1 MSHRFSSDRTPLI
14 TRRDLLGAGAVSGA
28 TLAIGAQAAQALTKT
43 RPKQL
48 PASLPPVTQTYDFNQ
63 GWRFGGLYR
72 PGSESP
78 GYTISRF
85 SRINLPHTVV
95 PLSWGN
101 WNPASWEQLWIYR
114 KQFHLRAPVDGRVF
128 LDFDGVMTNAT
139 VYLNG
144 FEAGQHIGGFLP
156 FTIELTDLVLPG
168 RNDLAVVV
176 DGRLLDVPPLGN
188 NNGAAAIDF
197 LTPAGI
203 YRDAQLRVVPQTYV
217 ADVFAKPVDVLSS
230 RSRLDLAITVDSA
243 VAIKNKVTLAIE
255 VLDGSRRMATK
266 TLTHTIARGSHVIR
280 TQLVNLR
287 VSLWSPSSPK
297 LYTVR
302 VTLRGSAIPT
312 HTVNVRT
319 GFRQATFENGGF
331 FLNGERLQIMGLS
344 RHQMFPYTGMAASAR
359 LQARDAQL
367 LRNELNC
374 NMVRCSHYPP
384 SPHFLDACDEIGLMV
399 WEEPPG
405 WDYVGDENFKAIF
418 LQNVRD
424 MVLRDR
430 NRPSVVVWATRLNET
445 QSYPTLY
452 AEARQLAHSLD
463 GTRATSGAIA
473 APSPSQGLAGW
484 AEDLFAYNDYGST
497 HSGAVD
503 ANARLSPPLPNLPYL
518 VSEAVGAIAGPPNYR
533 WIDPSATLQEQTK
546 LHAQVNQQARS
557 NPAYS
562 GVLSWAGIDYDSLT
576 GGNRVW
582 NNLRTPGVIDIFRV
596 PKPGATFYRSQVSP
610 LVRPVIIPAFFWDFG
625 PNSPANG
632 PGPGSIISTNC
643 DQLQIY
649 VDGQLFTTATPDTA
663 DFGNL
668 AFPPV
673 VVDLTVDGSSQPTL
687 TAIGYYQGRHVATLQ
702 MSSNPATD
710 RLAVDLEDTRI
721 AGDGSDTTRLSFRA
735 TDAFGNQRP
744 YVAGN
749 VSISLRG
756 PAAIVGQNPF
766 AFAEL
771 GGVGGVIIRSEA
783 GRSGTAQITVRHS
796 TLGSAQAT
804 LTVTRATGKYL

>member
-1 MSHRFSSDRTPLI
+1 MSDELPTDRPPLI
-14 TRRDLLGAGAVSGA
+14 TRRDLLGAGVVSGA
-28 TLAIGAQAAQALTKT
+28 AVAIGPEAARALTKT
-43 RPKQL
+43 RPVEL
-48 PASLPPVTQTYDFNQ
+48 TRSLPPITETYDFNQ
-63 GWRFGGLYR
+63 GWRFGGVYR

-78 GYTISRF
+78 GYEISRF

-101 WNPASWEQLWIYR
+101 WSPANWEQMWIYR
-114 KQFHLRAPVDGRVF
+114 KRFHLDAPLDGRVF

-139 VYLNG
+139 VFLNG
-144 FEAGQHIGGFLP
+144 MQVGQHIGGFLP
-156 FTIELTDLVLPG
+156 FTVELTQLLVPG
-168 RNDLAVVV
+168 ANDLGVIV
-176 DGRLLDVPPLGN
+176 DGRLLNVPPLGN
-188 NNGAAAIDF
+188 LNGAAAIDF

-230 RSRLDLAITVDSA
+230 RPSLDLAITVNSPVTVKD
-243 VAIKNKVTLAIE
+243 KMTLAIE
-255 VLDGSRRMATK
+255 VLDGSKKIASK
-266 TLTHTIARGSHVIR
+266 TLNRKIRRGNDVIR
-280 TQLVNLR
+280 TQLQNLA
-287 VSLWSPSSPK
+287 VSLWSPDSPK

-302 VTLRGSAIPT
+302 VTLTGSAVPT

-319 GFRQATFENGGF
+319 GFRQATFEVGGF
-331 FLNGERLQIMGLS
+331 FLNGERMQIMGLS

-359 LQARDAQL
+359 LQARDAQVL
-367 LRNELNC
+367 KSELKC

-384 SPHFLDACDEIGLMV
+384 SPHFLDACDELGLMV

-405 WDYVGDENFKAIF
+405 WDYVGDENFQAIF

-445 QSYPTLY
+445 QSFPTLY

-463 GTRATSGAIA
+463 GTRATSGAMA
-473 APSPSQGLAGW
+473 APSPSQSLAGW

-497 HSGAVD
+497 HYGAVD

-518 VSEAVGAIAGPPNYR
+518 VSEAVGAITGPPNYR

-562 GVLSWAGIDYDSLT
+562 GVLAWAGIDYDSLT

-596 PKPGATFYRSQVSP
+596 PKPGAAFYRSQVSP

-632 PGPGSIISTNC
+632 PGPGSIFATNC

-649 VDGQLFTTATPDTA
+649 VDGQLLTTATPDTA

-668 AFPPV
+668 EFPPV
-673 VVDLTVDGSSQPTL
+673 VVDLTVDGSSRPAL
-687 TAIGYYQGRHVATLQ
+687 TVMGYYQGRRVATLQ

-710 RLAVDLEDTRI
+710 RLGIDLEDTRI
-721 AGDGSDTTRLSFRA
+721 VGDGSDTTRLSFRA

-749 VSISLRG
+749 VSISLHG

-766 AFAEL
+766 AFGQF
-771 GGVGGVIIRSEA
+771 GGVGGVMIRSEA
-783 GRSGTAQITVRHS
+783 GRSGTAHVTVGHP
-796 TLGSAQAT
+796 TLGSAEAN
-804 LTVTRATGKYL
+804 LTVTRATGKHL

>member
-1 MSHRFSSDRTPLI
+1 MN
-14 TRRDLLGAGAVSGA
+14 GAA
-28 TLAIGAQAAQALTKT
+28 LAIGATAAQALTRR
-43 RPKQL
+43 RPTK
-48 PASLPPVTQTYDFNQ
+48 PAPSLPPITETYDFNQ
-63 GWRFGGLYR
+63 GWRFGGAYR

-78 GYTISRF
+78 DYQISRF

-101 WNPASWEQLWIYR
+101 WKPAGWEQLWIYR
-114 KQFHLRAPVDGRVF
+114 KQFRLGAPLDGRVF

-156 FTIELTDLVLPG
+156 FTIELTDLLRSG

-188 NNGAAAIDF
+188 LNGAAAVDF

-203 YRDAQLRVVPQTYV
+203 YRDARLRVVPETYV

-230 RSRLDLAITVDSA
+230 RPSLDLTITVNSA
-243 VAIKNKVTLAIE
+243 VGVKNKMTLAVE
-255 VLDGSRRMATK
+255 VLDGSKKIAAK
-266 TLTHTIARGSHVIR
+266 TLAHTVGRGDTVIR
-280 TQLVNLR
+280 TQLSHLR
-287 VSLWSPSSPK
+287 VSLWSPASPK

-302 VTLRGSAIPT
+302 VTLKSSAVPT

-319 GFRQATFENGGF
+319 GFRLATFEVGGF
-331 FLNGERLQIMGLS
+331 FLNGERMQIIGLG

-367 LRNELNC
+367 LRTELNC

-384 SPHFLDACDEIGLMV
+384 SPHFLDACDELGLMV

-405 WDYVGDENFKAIF
+405 WDYVGDENFQAIF

-445 QSYPTLY
+445 QSFPTLY
-452 AEARQLAHSLD
+452 AEARRLAHSLD
-463 GTRATSGAIA
+463 GTRATSGAMA
-473 APSPSQGLAGW
+473 APSPSQALAGW

-497 HSGAVD
+497 HFGAVD
-503 ANARLSPPLPNLPYL
+503 ANAQLAPPVPNLPYL
-518 VSEAVGAIAGPPNYR
+518 VSEAVGALTGPPNYR
-533 WIDPSATLQEQTK
+533 WIDTSATLQEQTK
-546 LHAQVNQQARS
+546 LHAQVNQQARA
-557 NPAYS
+557 NPAYA
-562 GVLSWAGIDYDSLT
+562 GVLAWAGIDYDSLT

-582 NNLRTPGVIDIFRV
+582 NNLRTPGVIDIFRT
-596 PKPGATFYRSQVSP
+596 PKPGAAFYRSQVSP
-610 LVRPVIIPAFFWDFG
+610 LVRPAIIPAFFWDFG
-625 PNSPANG
+625 PNSPADG
-632 PGPGSIISTNC
+632 PGPGSILATNC

-649 VDGQLFTTATPDTA
+649 LDDQLLTTATPDTT

-673 VVDLTVDGSSQPTL
+673 VVDLTIDGSSQPTL
-687 TAIGYYQGRHVATLQ
+687 TVVGSYQGRHVATLQ

-710 RLAVDLEDTRI
+710 RLAIDLEDNRI
-721 AGDGSDTTRLSFRA
+721 VGDGSDTTRLSFRA

-744 YVAGN
+744 YATGN
-749 VSISLRG
+749 VSISLHG

-766 AFAEL
+766 AFGQF

-783 GRSGTAQITVRHS
+783 GRSGTAHLTASHP
-796 TLGSAQAT
+796 TLGSAEAT
-804 LTVTRATGKYL
+804 LTISKATGKHL

>member
-1 MSHRFSSDRTPLI
+1 VI
-14 TRRDLLGAGAVSGA
+14 TRRDLLGAGAMSGA
-28 TLAIGAQAAQALTKT
+28 TLAIGASAAQALTK
-43 RPKQL
+43 KKL
-48 PASLPPVTQTYDFNQ
+48 PPSLPPITETYDFNQ
-63 GWRFGGLYR
+63 GWRFGGVYR
-72 PGSESP
+72 PGSQSP
-78 GYTISRF
+78 GYKISKF

-101 WNPASWEQLWIYR
+101 WNPAGWEQVWIYR
-114 KQFHLRAPVDGRVF
+114 KQFHLDAPLDGRVF

-144 FEAGQHIGGFLP
+144 FEAGQHVGGFLP
-156 FTIELTDLVLPG
+156 FTVELTDLLVPG
-168 RNDLAVVV
+168 RNDLGVVV

-188 NNGAAAIDF
+188 LNGAAAVDF

-203 YRDAQLRVVPQTYV
+203 YRDVQLRVVPATYV
-217 ADVFAKPVDVLSS
+217 ADVFAKPINVLSS
-230 RSRLDLAITVDSA
+230 RPSLDLAITVDSA
-243 VAIKNKVTLAIE
+243 VAGRNKMTLVIE
-255 VLDGSRRMATK
+255 VLDGSKKIAGK
-266 TLTHTIARGSHVIR
+266 TLTHTISRSSDVIR
-280 TQLVNLR
+280 TRLSNLR
-287 VSLWSPSSPK
+287 VSLWSPSSPQ

-302 VTLRGSAIPT
+302 VTLKGSAVPT
-312 HTVNVRT
+312 HTVSART
-319 GFRQATFENGGF
+319 GFRQATFEVGGF

-367 LRNELNC
+367 LKNELNC

-384 SPHFLDACDEIGLMV
+384 SPHFLDACDELGLMV

-405 WDYVGDENFKAIF
+405 WDYVGDENFQAIF

-452 AEARQLAHSLD
+452 AEARQLAHALD
-463 GTRATSGAIA
+463 GTRATSGAMD
-473 APSPSQGLAGW
+473 SQSLAGW

-497 HSGAVD
+497 HAGAVD
-503 ANARLSPPLPNLPYL
+503 ANAQLSPPVPNLPYL
-518 VSEAVGAIAGPPNYR
+518 VSEAVGALTGPPNYR
-533 WIDPSATLQEQTK
+533 WIDTSATLQEQTK
-546 LHAQVNQQARS
+546 LHAQVNQQARAT
-557 NPAYS
+557 PAYS
-562 GVLSWAGIDYDSLT
+562 GVLAWAGIDYDSLV
-576 GGNRVW
+576 GGGRVW
-582 NNLRTPGVIDIFRV
+582 NNLRTPGVLDIFRV
-596 PKPGATFYRSQVSP
+596 PKPGAAFYRSQLSP

-625 PNSPANG
+625 PNSPPTG
-632 PGPGSIISTNC
+632 PGPGSIFATNC

-649 VDGQLFTTATPDTA
+649 VNGDLLTTATPDTT

-668 AFPPV
+668 AFPPA
-673 VVDLTVDGSSQPTL
+673 VVDLTIDGSSQPML
-687 TAIGYYQGRHVATLQ
+687 TVVGFYQGRQIATLQ
-702 MSSNPATD
+702 MASNPATD
-710 RLAVDLEDTRI
+710 RLAIDLEDTRI
-721 AGDGSDTTRLSFRA
+721 VGDGSDTTRLSFRA

-744 YVAGN
+744 YPTGN
-749 VSISLRG
+749 VSLSVHG

-766 AFAEL
+766 AFGQF

-783 GRSGTAQITVRHS
+783 GRSGTAQVTAHHS

-804 LTVTRATGKYL
+804 LTVTKATGKHL

>member
-1 MSHRFSSDRTPLI
+1 VSHRARSDRSRLI
-14 TRRDLLGAGAVSGA
+14 TRRDLLGAGATSGA
-28 TLAIGAQAAQALTKT
+28 ALALGAPVAQALAK
-43 RPKQL
+43 KL
-48 PASLPPVTQTYDFNQ
+48 PPSVPPVTETYDFNQ
-63 GWRFGGLYR
+63 GWRFGGVYR
-72 PGSESP
+72 PGSQDP
-78 GYTISRF
+78 TYGISRF
-85 SRINLPHTVV
+85 SRVNLPHTVV

-101 WNPASWEQLWIYR
+101 WNPSSWERMWIYR
-114 KQFHLRAPVDGRVF
+114 KQFHLDAPFDGRVF

-144 FEAGQHIGGFLP
+144 FQAGQHIGGFLP
-156 FTIELTDLVLPG
+156 FTIELTDLLQSG

-188 NNGAAAIDF
+188 VNGAAAIDF

-203 YRDAQLRVVPQTYV
+203 YRDVQLRVVPETYV
-217 ADVFAKPVDVLSS
+217 ADVFAKPVNVLSS
-230 RSRLDLAITVDSA
+230 RPSLDLAITVNAA
-243 VAIKNKVTLAIE
+243 VAVKKPMTLAIE
-255 VLDGSRRMATK
+255 VLDGSRRIATR
-266 TLTHTIARGSHVIR
+266 TLKHKIGRGNNVVR
-280 TQLVNLR
+280 TQLSNLA
-287 VSLWSPSSPK
+287 VSLWSPDSPR

-302 VTLRGSAIPT
+302 VTLKGRAVPA

-319 GFRQATFENGGF
+319 GFRQATFEVGGF

-359 LQARDAQL
+359 LQARDAQVL
-367 LRNELNC
+367 KNELNC

-384 SPHFLDACDEIGLMV
+384 SPHFLDACDQVGLMV

-405 WDYVGDENFKAIF
+405 WDYVGDANFEAIF

-445 QSYPTLY
+445 QSFPTLY

-473 APSPSQGLAGW
+473 APSPPQGLAGW
-484 AEDLFAYNDYGST
+484 SEDLFAYNDYGST
-497 HSGAVD
+497 HPGAVD
-503 ANARLSPPLPNLPYL
+503 ADARLSPPLTNIPYL

-546 LHAQVNQQARS
+546 LHAEVNQQARS

-562 GVLSWAGIDYDSLT
+562 GVLAWAGIDYDSLT
-576 GGNRVW
+576 GGRRMW
-582 NNLRTPGVIDIFRV
+582 NHLRTPGVIDIFRV
-596 PKPGATFYRSQVSP
+596 PKPGAAFYQSQVSP

-625 PNSPANG
+625 SNSPATG
-632 PGPGSIISTNC
+632 PGPGAIFATNC
-643 DQLQIY
+643 DELQISI
-649 VDGQLFTTATPDTA
+649 DGQLLTTATPDTT

-687 TAIGYYQGRHVATLQ
+687 SVAGFYQGRQVATLQ

-710 RLAVDLEDTRI
+710 RLAIDLEDARI
-721 AGDGSDTTRLSFRA
+721 VGDGSDTTRLSFRA
-735 TDAFGNQRP
+735 IDAFGNHRP
-744 YVAGN
+744 YVSGG

-766 AFAEL
+766 PL
-771 GGVGGVIIRSEA
+771 DQVGGVGGVIIRSEA
-783 GRSGTAQITVRHS
+783 GRSGTAHVTVAHP

-804 LTVTRATGKYL
+804 LTVARATGKYL

>member
-1 MSHRFSSDRTPLI
+1 MSHQAPSDRTHLI
-14 TRRDLLGAGAVSGA
+14 TRRALLGAGAASGA
-28 TLAIGAQAAQALTKT
+28 ALAIGAPAAQALTQQ
-43 RPKQL
+43 RPQK
-48 PASLPPVTQTYDFNQ
+48 LPPISETYDFNR
-63 GWRFGGLYR
+63 GWRFGGVYR
-72 PGSESP
+72 PGSENP
-78 GYTISRF
+78 GYQISKF

-95 PLSWGN
+95 PLSWCG
-101 WNPASWEQLWIYR
+101 WNPAAWEQVWIYR
-114 KQFHLRAPVDGRVF
+114 KQFRLDAPVDGRVF
-128 LDFDGVMTNAT
+128 LDFDGVMTNAR

-156 FTIELTDLVLPG
+156 FTIELTDLLLPG
-168 RNDLAVVV
+168 KNDLAVVV

-188 NNGAAAIDF
+188 VNGAAAIDF

-203 YRDAQLRVVPQTYV
+203 YRDVQLRVVPQSYV
-217 ADVFAKPVDVLSS
+217 ADVFAKPVNVLSS
-230 RSRLDLAITVDSA
+230 RPGLDLAITIDSTVA
-243 VAIKNKVTLAIE
+243 VKTEMTLAIE
-255 VLDGSRRMATK
+255 VLDGSRKIAAK
-266 TLTHTIARGSHVIR
+266 TLNHKLTRGSDVIR
-280 TQLVNLR
+280 TQLTDLR
-287 VSLWSPSSPK
+287 VSLWSPDSPQ

-302 VTLRGSAIPT
+302 VTLKGSAIPT
-312 HTVNVRT
+312 HTVDVRT
-319 GFRQATFENGGF
+319 GFRQATFEVGGF
-331 FLNGERLQIMGLS
+331 FLNGERLQIMGIS

-367 LRNELNC
+367 LKDELNC

-384 SPHFLDACDEIGLMV
+384 SPHFLDACDELGLMV

-430 NRPSVVVWATRLNET
+430 NRPSVIVWATRLNET
-445 QSYPTLY
+445 QSFPTLY
-452 AEARQLAHSLD
+452 AEARHLAHSLD
-463 GTRATSGAIA
+463 GTRATSGAMA
-473 APSPSQGLAGW
+473 APSPSQALAGW
-484 AEDLFAYNDYGST
+484 AEDVFAYNDYGST
-497 HSGAVD
+497 HYGAVD

-562 GVLSWAGIDYDSLT
+562 GVLAWAGIDYDSLT

-596 PKPGATFYRSQVSP
+596 PKPGAAFYRSQVSP
-610 LVRPVIIPAFFWDFG
+610 VAQPVIIPAFFWDFG
-625 PNSPANG
+625 PNSPASG
-632 PGPGSIISTNC
+632 PGPGSIFATNC
-643 DQLQIY
+643 DALQIY
-649 VDGQLFTTATPDTA
+649 VNGELLTTATPDQA

-673 VVDLTVDGSSQPTL
+673 VVDLTVDGTSRPAL
-687 TAIGYYQGRHVATLQ
+687 TVMGYYQGRHVATLQ
-702 MSSNPATD
+702 MSSDPATD
-710 RLAVDLEDTRI
+710 RLAIDLEDQRI
-721 AGDGSDTTRLSFRA
+721 VGDGSDTTRLTFRA

-744 YVAGN
+744 YVTGN

-766 AFAEL
+766 AFGQF
-771 GGVGGVIIRSEA
+771 GGVGGVVIRSEA
-783 GRSGTAQITVRHS
+783 GRSGTAHVTARHP
-796 TLGSAQAT
+796 TLGSAQAH
-804 LTVTRATGKYL
+804 LTVTKATGRYL

>member
-1 MSHRFSSDRTPLI
+1 M
-14 TRRDLLGAGAVSGA
+14 SGA
-28 TLAIGAQAAQALTKT
+28 ALALGVPAAQALTNR
-43 RPKQL
+43 RPKKL
-48 PASLPPVTQTYDFNQ
+48 PPSLPPITQTYDFNR
-63 GWRFGGLYR
+63 GWRFGGVYR

-78 GYTISRF
+78 GYKISSF

-95 PLSWGN
+95 PLSWCS
-101 WNPASWEQLWIYR
+101 WNPASWERLWIYR
-114 KQFHLRAPVDGRVF
+114 KRFRLDAPFDGRVF

-139 VYLNG
+139 VYVNG
-144 FEAGQHIGGFLP
+144 FAAGHHIGGFLP
-156 FTIELTDLVLPG
+156 FTVELTDLLVPG
-168 RNDLAVVV
+168 LNDLAVVV
-176 DGRLLDVPPLGN
+176 DGQLLDVPPLGN
-188 NNGAAAIDF
+188 VNGAAAIDF

-203 YRDAQLRVVPQTYV
+203 YRDARLRVVPQSYV
-217 ADVFAKPVDVLSS
+217 ADVFAKPVNVLSPRPS
-230 RSRLDLAITVDSA
+230 LDLAITIDSA
-243 VAIKNKVTLAIE
+243 VKVKNKMTLAIE
-255 VLDGSRRMATK
+255 VLDGSKKIATK
-266 TLTHTIARGSHVIR
+266 TLTHRISRGSQVIR
-280 TQLVNLR
+280 TKLSNLR
-287 VSLWSPSSPK
+287 VSLWSPDSPK

-302 VTLRGSAIPT
+302 VTLKGSAVPT

-319 GFRQATFENGGF
+319 GFRQATFEVGGF
-331 FLNGERLQIMGLS
+331 FLNGQRVQIMGIS

-359 LQARDAQL
+359 LQAHDAQL
-367 LRNELNC
+367 LKNELNC

-384 SPHFLDACDEIGLMV
+384 SPHFLDACDQAGLMV

-405 WDYVGDENFKAIF
+405 WDYIGDENFKAIF

-445 QSYPTLY
+445 QSFPTLY

-463 GTRATSGAIA
+463 GTRATSGAMA

-497 HSGAVD
+497 RHGSVNAD
-503 ANARLSPPLPNLPYL
+503 ARLSPPLPNLPYL
-518 VSEAVGAIAGPPNYR
+518 VSEAVGAITGPPNYR

-557 NPAYS
+557 DPAYS
-562 GVLSWAGIDYDSLT
+562 GVLAWAGIDYDSLT

-596 PKPGATFYRSQVSP
+596 PKPGAAFYRSQVNP

-625 PNSPANG
+625 PDSPALG
-632 PGPGSIISTNC
+632 PGPGSIFATNC
-643 DQLQIY
+643 DELQVY
-649 VDGQLFTTATPDTA
+649 VNGELLTTATPDRTG
-663 DFGNL
+663 FGNL

-673 VVDLTVDGSSQPTL
+673 VVDLTVDGASRPAL
-687 TAIGYYQGRHVATLQ
+687 TVAGFVQGRRVATLQ

-710 RLAVDLEDTRI
+710 RLAVNLQDKRI
-721 AGDGSDTTRLSFRA
+721 VGDGSDTTRLTFRA

-744 YVAGN
+744 YPSGN

-766 AFAEL
+766 AFAQF
-771 GGVGGVIIRSEA
+771 GGVGGVILRSEA
-783 GRSGTAQITVRHS
+783 GRSGTAHIAVSHP

-804 LTVTRATGKYL
+804 LTVAKATGKHL

>member
-1 MSHRFSSDRTPLI
+1 VSDELPTDRTPLI
-14 TRRDLLGAGAVSGA
+14 TRRDLLGAGVVSGA
-28 TLAIGAQAAQALTKT
+28 AVAIGPEAARALTKT
-43 RPKQL
+43 RPVEL
-48 PASLPPVTQTYDFNQ
+48 TRSLPPITETYDFNH
-63 GWRFGGLYR
+63 GWRFGGVYR

-78 GYTISRF
+78 GYEISRF

-101 WNPASWEQLWIYR
+101 WSPANWEQMWIYR
-114 KQFHLRAPVDGRVF
+114 KRFHLDAPLDGRVF
-128 LDFDGVMTNAT
+128 LGFDGVMTNAT
-139 VYLNG
+139 VFLNG
-144 FEAGQHIGGFLP
+144 MQVGQHIGGFLP
-156 FTIELTDLVLPG
+156 FTVELTQLLVPG
-168 RNDLAVVV
+168 ANDLGVIV
-176 DGRLLDVPPLGN
+176 DGRLLNVPPLGN
-188 NNGAAAIDF
+188 LNGAAAIDF
-197 LTPAGI
+197 VTPAGI

-230 RSRLDLAITVDSA
+230 RPSLDLAITVNSPVTVKD
-243 VAIKNKVTLAIE
+243 KMTLAIE
-255 VLDGSRRMATK
+255 VLDGSKKIASK
-266 TLTHTIARGSHVIR
+266 TLNRKIRRGNDVIR
-280 TQLVNLR
+280 TQLQNLP
-287 VSLWSPSSPK
+287 VSLWSPDSPK

-302 VTLRGSAIPT
+302 VTLTGSAVPT

-319 GFRQATFENGGF
+319 GFRQATFEVGGF
-331 FLNGERLQIMGLS
+331 FLNGERMQIMGLS

-359 LQARDAQL
+359 LQARDAQVL
-367 LRNELNC
+367 KSELNC

-384 SPHFLDACDEIGLMV
+384 SPHFLDACDELGLMV

-445 QSYPTLY
+445 QSFPTLY
-452 AEARQLAHSLD
+452 AEARQLANSLD
-463 GTRATSGAIA
+463 GTRATSGAMA
-473 APSPSQGLAGW
+473 APSPSQSLAGW

-497 HSGAVD
+497 HYGAVD

-518 VSEAVGAIAGPPNYR
+518 VSEAVGGVTGPPNYR

-562 GVLSWAGIDYDSLT
+562 GVLAWAGIDYDSLT

-582 NNLRTPGVIDIFRV
+582 NNLRTPGVIDVFRV
-596 PKPGATFYRSQVSP
+596 PKPGAAFYRSQVSP

-632 PGPGSIISTNC
+632 PGPGSIFATNC

-649 VDGQLFTTATPDTA
+649 VDGQLLTTATPDTA

-668 AFPPV
+668 EFPPV
-673 VVDLTVDGSSQPTL
+673 VVDLTVDGSSRPAL
-687 TAIGYYQGRHVATLQ
+687 TVMGYYQGRRVATLQ

-710 RLAVDLEDTRI
+710 RLGIDLQDTRI
-721 AGDGSDTTRLSFRA
+721 VGDGSDTTRLSFRA

-749 VSISLRG
+749 VSISLHG

-766 AFAEL
+766 AFGQF

-783 GRSGTAQITVRHS
+783 GRSGTAHVTVGHP
-796 TLGSAQAT
+796 TLGSAAAN
-804 LTVTRATGKYL
+804 LTVARATGKHL

>member
-1 MSHRFSSDRTPLI
+1 MTDELPPDRTPLI
-14 TRRDLLGAGAVSGA
+14 TRRDLLGAGAVGGA
-28 TLAIGAQAAQALTKT
+28 VLATGAPAAQALARM
-43 RPKQL
+43 RPQRL
-48 PASLPPVTQTYDFNQ
+48 PLSLPPITETYDFNQ
-63 GWRFGGLYR
+63 GWRFGGVHR
-72 PGSESP
+72 SGSQSP
-78 GYTISRF
+78 AYKLSSF

-101 WNPASWEQLWIYR
+101 WNPASWEQMWIYR
-114 KQFHLRAPVDGRVF
+114 KQFRIDAPLAGRVF

-168 RNDLAVVV
+168 HNDLAVVV

-188 NNGAAAIDF
+188 RNGAGAIDF

-203 YRDAQLRVVPQTYV
+203 YRDAQLRVVPQTYI

-230 RSRLDLAITVDSA
+230 RPSLDLAITVNSP
-243 VAIKNKVTLAIE
+243 VTVKGNMTVAIE
-255 VLDGSRRMATK
+255 VLDGSRKIASK
-266 TLTHTIARGSHVIR
+266 TLTRRIGRGDHVIR
-280 TQLVNLR
+280 TQISDLR
-287 VSLWSPSSPK
+287 VSLWSPDSPK

-302 VTLRGSAIPT
+302 VMLTGDAVPS
-312 HTVNVRT
+312 HTVTVRT
-319 GFRQATFENGGF
+319 GFREARFEAGGF
-331 FLNGERLQIMGLS
+331 LLNGERLQIMGIS

-367 LRNELNC
+367 LKSELNC

-405 WDYVGDENFKAIF
+405 WDYIGDENFKAIF

-445 QSYPTLY
+445 PSYPTLY
-452 AEARQLAHSLD
+452 AEARRLAHSLD
-463 GTRATSGAIA
+463 GTRASSGAMA
-473 APSPSQGLAGW
+473 APSPAQALAGW

-497 HSGAVD
+497 HYGAID
-503 ANARLSPPLPNLPYL
+503 ASARLSPPLPNLPYL
-518 VSEAVGAIAGPPNYR
+518 VSEAVGAITGPPNYR

-562 GVLSWAGIDYDSLT
+562 GVLAWAGIDYDSLT

-596 PKPGATFYRSQVSP
+596 PKPGAAFYRSQVSP

-632 PGPGSIISTNC
+632 PGPGSIFATNC

-649 VDGQLFTTATPDTA
+649 VNGELLAMATPDRT
-663 DFGNL
+663 DYGNL

-673 VVDLTVDGSSQPTL
+673 VVDLTVDGSSRPTL
-687 TAIGYYQGRHVATLQ
+687 TVVGYYQGRRLATLQ
-702 MSSNPATD
+702 MSSDPTTD
-710 RLAVDLEDTRI
+710 RLGIDLEDTRI
-721 AGDGSDTTRLSFRA
+721 VGDGSDTTRLSFRA

-744 YVAGN
+744 YVTGD
-749 VSISLRG
+749 VSISGHG

-766 AFAEL
+766 AFDQF

-783 GRSGTAQITVRHS
+783 GRSGTARFTASHP

-804 LTVTRATGKYL
+804 LTVAKATGQYL